1 MSPALTPLFSFGAP
15 RAAQEVAPSGADGAV
30 SPALTPFIFGAPRAA
45 QEVAPSGADGAA
57 SPASTPFTFSS
68 LTSVLACNEHAAELI
83 SAVARAFTFGNV
95 PVEPRKRTRQTGV
108 AALECAED
116 STENDQ
122 VHSAVSTNSQRARQS
137 RRRAAA
143 QGRKGRVTRRRGQRV
158 TLAPA
163 PLKPAPP
170 FRLVSALSRDA
181 LSVVVECLG
190 ADDLCRFILTAK
202 SSATAARE
210 DGVWSVH
217 LRTMCPS
224 TTQIEYAKAVYS
236 RTLVAGLEL
245 RAWVVEQAQP
255 LMVDGASI
263 LPANDAGVISSAFD
277 LRRRAAQL
285 QVRALLQRSPRRA
298 DGARVSLLRQHALR
312 GVHVPLRLPQ
322 LRCALGTGCVPRCQR
337 GRHLRVVRVDDMHA
351 VRRR

>member
-1 MSPALTPLFSFGAP
+1 M
-15 RAAQEVAPSGADGAV
+15 
-30 SPALTPFIFGAPRAA
+30 
-45 QEVAPSGADGAA
+45 
-57 SPASTPFTFSS
+57 
-68 LTSVLACNEHAAELI
+68 I

-190 ADDLCRFILTAK
+190 ANDLCRFILTAK

-277 LRRRAAQL
+277 CVA
-285 QVRALLQRSPRRA
+285 
-298 DGARVSLLRQHALR
+298 ALR
-312 GVHVPLRLPQ
+312 SSK
-322 LRCALGTGCVPRCQR
+322 CAHCCSGLLDAPTAHACPFCASTLCEGCMCPCACRSCGAPSEPGAFRDASEDDTCVSCGSMTCMQC
-337 GRHLRVVRVDDMHA
+337 VVADA
-351 VRRR
+351 AATCCSSCGNSFASESNSAS